1 VIGGLSSFGPLSLDL
16 YLPALPH
23 VATSLHTSDGAAQ
36 LSVSCCLAGLAIGQ
50 FVFGPLGDRFGRR
63 RPLLIGVSLWTV
75 AAVLCAFAPSV
86 TALVVL
92 RLIQGFGGAAGLVL
106 SRAVVR
112 DLYNNAALARA
123 FAVVALISNIT
134 PAVAPVAGGLLLH
147 VMSWRGLFLVLT
159 GTGAVLI
166 AGTALFLPESLPAAY
181 RQAGS
186 LRATG
191 RLVRTLVGDR
201 LFARAVSA
209 LVLASAMLFIYLSL
223 SSVILQRDYGLS
235 TNAFSAVFAVNSVGI
250 ITAGSST
257 IRLLRRFP
265 PERLLAVGLGA
276 ALAGAAGLGA
286 VVAAGAPIWAV
297 LPFLFVCVA
306 SMGNIIPTAT
316 NLAMLNH
323 PEAAGAGSALLGG
336 AQYAVGGLAGPVVT
350 LAGDTAAAMSIG
362 MGAAAAGAVAA
373 WHGIGRASPQ
383 RSSETP
389 PQTSSVP

>member
-1 VIGGLSSFGPLSLDL
+1 
-16 YLPALPH
+16 
-23 VATSLHTSDGAAQ
+23 
-36 LSVSCCLAGLAIGQ
+36 
-50 FVFGPLGDRFGRR
+50 
-63 RPLLIGVSLWTV
+63 
-75 AAVLCAFAPSV
+75 
-86 TALVVL
+86 
-92 RLIQGFGGAAGLVL
+92 
-106 SRAVVR
+106 
-112 DLYNNAALARA
+112 
-123 FAVVALISNIT
+123 
-134 PAVAPVAGGLLLH
+134 
-147 VMSWRGLFLVLT
+147 
-159 GTGAVLI
+159 
-166 AGTALFLPESLPAAY
+166 
-181 RQAGS
+181 
-186 LRATG
+186 
-191 RLVRTLVGDR
+191 
-201 LFARAVSA
+201 
-209 LVLASAMLFIYLSL
+209 MLFIYLSL

-362 MGAAAAGAVAA
+362 MGIAAAGAVAA